1 MVADGILDEARGL
14 EAGEAVL
21 GLALEMRVADEHADS
36 ISSTPLKTS
45 SAVMSLAFL
54 LPTSSPKARRPL
66 VSAARRPAS
75 CVPPSGVGMVL
86 Q

>member
-1 MVADGILDEARGL
+1 MVADGIFDEARGL
-14 EAGEAVL
+14 EAGEAIL
-21 GLALEMRVADEHADS
+21 GLALEVRVADEHAEHQLD
-36 ISSTPLKTS
+36 
-45 SAVMSLAFL
+45 AVEDVVGGDLLRFL

-75 CVPPSGVGMVL
+75 WVPPSGVGMVL